1 MFLQV
6 QSDVTL
12 DLKGTL
18 VQNGERVTLMFI
30 TKGNCMGQSPAK
42 RKEDLGKHISTP
54 YRQSKLDMLFMA
66 GTLVFVLLVSLFP
79 IRSNDIWW
87 HLAVGKELIQSR
99 AFITTDPFT
108 FTVTGS
114 PWVPHAYLASIVLYV
129 VHLIGSVT
137 GLIAFRVVMV
147 LAIFILMFRMLK
159 KADIPFSLAAPFII
173 LAALVIQ
180 TRFIIRPHL
189 FEYVFIMLLLG
200 FLLFDKKRSGYH
212 FFAPPVLLQIL
223 WVNTHA
229 SFFIGP
235 VIVLLFLV
243 GGMISSVF
251 SHSRKAVAQAK
262 RVSGRS
268 TWADNV
274 GQAAWKPLAILF
286 LLMIAASFVNPSPA
300 EFVFQPLGGEQR
312 ELVTK
317 YTIEWHSPFDP
328 AMKQAAFHPYYEIFL
343 ALALLSIV
351 LAFIQKRFAAVLLV
365 GLFAYLSLQAHRFR
379 VELVL
384 VTLPLLM
391 IGLKNAMASPALE
404 RFASRL
410 KENGPAA
417 ARALSILVIALLVF
431 FAKERFVFSGGISTR
446 HPVKA
451 MDFIRNENIAHRP
464 FHTIGFGSYLLWKL
478 YPERRSFIDGRNFHT
493 ALYKDFIECQTNV
506 ADFQRVIDSYDLDSF
521 ILPVLGRSDSGI
533 KNLHAAL
540 DRFNQWSL
548 VHIDSIAYV
557 YVKNDAVAPDWLERN
572 AYHFYRP
579 LTFAKSP
586 PADEA
591 LPQAVKEIERV
602 LQDEPNMANLWADL
616 AVTRMRLNQPLQS
629 LEAMKR
635 ACTIEPDRTLWRHRM
650 GTLAMQ
656 LGETDRA
663 IEAFIALT
671 RIDPNSAT
679 GYYNLAVAFATKR
692 QIDSA
697 RSAVEKA
704 LEIDPN
710 YAAAKDL
717 LRRLSAAE

>member
-1 MFLQV
+1 
-6 QSDVTL
+6 
-12 DLKGTL
+12 
-18 VQNGERVTLMFI
+18 
-30 TKGNCMGQSPAK
+30 MGRDPAK
-42 RKEDLGKHISTP
+42 RKDNRSQQISTP
-54 YRQSKLDMLFMA
+54 YRQGRLDILFMA
-66 GTLVFVLLVSLFP
+66 GTLVFVLFVSLFP
-79 IRSNDIWW
+79 IRSNDVWW
-87 HLAVGKELIQSR
+87 HLAVGKELVQSR

-114 PWVPHAYLASIVLYV
+114 PWVPHAYLASIIMYV

-137 GLIAFRVVMV
+137 GLIAFRAVMV
-147 LAIFILMFRMLK
+147 LSVFILLLRMLK
-159 KADIPFSLAAPFII
+159 KAGIPFCLAAPFII
-173 LAALVIQ
+173 LGVLVIQ

-200 FLLFDKKRSGYH
+200 FLLFDRKRSGYR
-212 FFAPPVLLQIL
+212 FFVPPVLLQIL

-235 VIVLLFLV
+235 VIVLLFLA

-251 SHSRKAVAQAK
+251 SRSRKVDAK
-262 RVSGRS
+262 GKRTSNRS
-268 TWADNV
+268 TQADNIAR
-274 GQAAWKPLAILF
+274 AAWKPLAILF
-286 LLMIAASFVNPSPA
+286 LLMIAASFVNPNPA
-300 EFVFQPLGGEQR
+300 EFVLQPLGGEQR

-317 YTIEWHSPFDP
+317 YTIEWRSPFDP

-343 ALALLSIV
+343 ALALLSII
-351 LAFIQKRFAAVLLV
+351 LAILQKRFAAVLLI
-365 GLFAYLSLQAHRFR
+365 GLFGFLSLQAHRFR

-384 VTLPLLM
+384 VTLPFLM
-391 IGLKNAMASPALE
+391 IGLRSAMASPAAE
-404 RFASRL
+404 KFAARL
-410 KENGPAA
+410 NGKGPAA
-417 ARALSILVIALLVF
+417 AKALSILVIVLLVF
-431 FAKERFVFSGGISTR
+431 FAKERFVFGGGVSTR

-451 MDFIRNENIAHRP
+451 MDFIRNENIANRS

-493 ALYKDFIECQTNV
+493 ALYKDFIACQTNV
-506 ADFQRVIDSYDLDSF
+506 TGFQRVIDSYKLDSF
-521 ILPVLGRSDSGI
+521 ILPVLARSDSGI
-533 KNLHAAL
+533 KNLHTAL
-540 DRFNQWSL
+540 NRFNQWSL

-557 YVKNDAVAPDWLERN
+557 YVKNDAVAPGWLKRN

-579 LTFAKSP
+579 LTFASSP
-586 PADEA
+586 PAEEM
-591 LPQAVKEIERV
+591 LPKVAADIERI
-602 LQDEPNMANLWADL
+602 LQGEPNMANLWADL
-616 AVTRMRLNQPLQS
+616 AVTRMRLNLPQKS
-629 LEAMKR
+629 LEAMSR
-635 ACTIEPDRTLWRHRM
+635 ACTIEPDKTVWRHRM

-671 RIDPNSAT
+671 KIDPDNAT
-679 GYYNLAVAFATKR
+679 GFYNLAVAFATKR
-692 QIDSA
+692 RIDSA